1 MMPTSAV
8 SLTVATAW
16 VTSLISEILTGGF
29 GLKIVSPGELVNITL
44 EGGSFASK
52 TLITNAFSCD
62 KPPLSLQIRVILC
75 HVCFSKF
82 TSKPFPVRNNTILDA
97 FILTPNLPEASF
109 RSRH

>member
-75 HVCFSKF
+75 HVCFS
-82 TSKPFPVRNNTILDA
+82 
-97 FILTPNLPEASF
+97 
-109 RSRH
+109 